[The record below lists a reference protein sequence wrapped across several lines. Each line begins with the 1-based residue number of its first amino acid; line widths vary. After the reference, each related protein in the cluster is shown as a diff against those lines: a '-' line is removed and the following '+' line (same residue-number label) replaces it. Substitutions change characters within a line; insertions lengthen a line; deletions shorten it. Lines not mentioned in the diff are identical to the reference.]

1 MADLLG
7 QCRAFLV
14 GRTGSQ
20 TASLTQIAQR
30 TGFGE
35 IATLNAGRTD
45 DARGAKRINF
55 FIVHRHLSSTMMTAV
70 VQVDPLSDDDQ
81 IRFAPVILFADDGPL
96 ETYLNYI
103 HMGFDDI
110 ITLPDK
116 QPVLVQRLT
125 TQLIT
130 EQVYFD
136 ARLFRAGP
144 APDGSAVGDG
154 YPAVRRSAQPFAL
167 CFSAAFQAS
176 ACRRSSGPKSCA
188 AGACARSLLQNPLA
202 GTRRSAIAASA
213 KRKTA

>member
-45 DARGAKRINF
+45 DARGAKRVNF

-70 VQVDPLSDDDQ
+70 VRSIRLSDDDQ

-130 EQVYFD
+130 EQVYFETRD
-136 ARLFRAGP
+136 YFGPDRRRMEAPWEMESRRSPYPHSHSRYVFSRVPGAGVQIARTEIFVRPELAHAALLRTPLPGQ
-144 APDGSAVGDG
+144 G
-154 YPAVRRSAQPFAL
+154 AVR
-167 CFSAAFQAS
+167 
-176 ACRRSSGPKSCA
+176 
-188 AGACARSLLQNPLA
+188 
-202 GTRRSAIAASA
+202 
-213 KRKTA
+213 

>member
-45 DARGAKRINF
+45 DARGANRINF

-70 VQVDPLSDDDQ
+70 VRSIRLSDDDQ

-130 EQVYFD
+130 EQVYFETRD
-136 ARLFRAGP
+136 YFGP
-144 APDGSAVGDG
+144 DRRRMEAPWETD
-154 YPAVRRSAQPFAL
+154 
-167 CFSAAFQAS
+167 
-176 ACRRSSGPKSCA
+176 
-188 AGACARSLLQNPLA
+188 
-202 GTRRSAIAASA
+202 TRRSADPHSHSRYVFSRIPGIGVQIVRTEIFARPELAHAALLRTPLPGHGA
-213 KRKTA
+213 VR

>member
-7 QCRAFLV
+7 HCRAYLV

-45 DARGAKRINF
+45 EAKRINF
-55 FIVHRHLSSTMMTAV
+55 FIVHRHLNSTMMTAV
-70 VQVDPLSDDDQ
+70 VRSIRMSDDDQ

-96 ETYLNYI
+96 ETYLNYV

-116 QPVLVQRLT
+116 QPVLTQRLT
-125 TQLIT
+125 SQLVT
-130 EQVYFD
+130 EQVYFETRD
-136 ARLFRAGP
+136 YFGPDRRRMEAPWESDSRRSTDPHSHSRYVFSRIPGIGVQILRTEIFARPEVTHSALPRTPLPGY
-144 APDGSAVGDG
+144 SAV
-154 YPAVRRSAQPFAL
+154 R
-167 CFSAAFQAS
+167 
-176 ACRRSSGPKSCA
+176 
-188 AGACARSLLQNPLA
+188 
-202 GTRRSAIAASA
+202 
-213 KRKTA
+213 